1 MAEKS
6 KITNFADGFTSRI
19 QSLNRKVVREGLQ
32 PSKLRMGRNN
42 KEAGTIDIVD
52 KYYKKELTDEYL
64 EEMKKE
70 YGITS
75 KDITREIAKREIQK
89 VLGR

>member
-6 KITNFADGFTSRI
+6 KITNFAENFLGRIKSMDGRVVGKDL
-19 QSLNRKVVREGLQ
+19 QS
-32 PSKLRMGRNN
+32 SKFRLAKDPKGAMVN
-42 KEAGTIDIVD
+42 DIVD
-52 KYYKKELTDEYL
+52 KYLRKELTNEYL
-64 EEMKKE
+64 RQVKKE

-75 KDITREIAKREIQK
+75 RDITKEIAKREIQK